1 MTALMEAII
10 AAGERLVAIS
20 GNRIAFDPIRALSR
34 NDDLALGDP
43 GLWSPNRHSRLVACR
58 DDWIAVSLARED
70 DRDLVPAWTGA
81 DFADDVW
88 DAITASAASRTAAEM
103 VETAILLHLPVA
115 RVGEAIPL
123 VPKQLQVGGRE
134 DGFVLDLSALWAG
147 PYCGALL
154 AETGLEVIKVES
166 PSRPDPTP
174 VHAPRLDARLNVR
187 KRRANIALN
196 SPELRALVADARVLI
211 TSGRPHALAKL
222 GLDEKRLFAI
232 NPGLLW
238 IAITA
243 HGWRGEAAMRVGFGD
258 DCAAAGGLVGW
269 QDDKPQFL
277 GDALADPLTGVT
289 AATLALS
296 ALGEGVAGLVD
307 VSLARTSASFA
318 ATLS

>member
-1 MTALMEAII
+1 MTALMEAVV

-34 NDDLALGDP
+34 ADDLALGEP

-88 DAITASAASRTAAEM
+88 DAITASAARQTAAEM
-103 VETAILLHLPVA
+103 VDNAILLHLPVA
-115 RVGEAIPL
+115 RVGEAAPS
-123 VPKQLQVGGRE
+123 VPKQLQDGGRE

-174 VHAPRLDARLNVR
+174 VHAPRLDARLNGR
-187 KRRANIALN
+187 KKRVSIALD
-196 SPELRALVADARVLI
+196 SPELRALVAGARVLI

-222 GLDEKRLFAI
+222 GFGETQLFAI

-258 DCAAAGGLVGW
+258 DCAAAGGLVRW

-277 GDALADPLTGVT
+277 GDALADPLTGIT

-296 ALGEGVAGLVD
+296 ALGEGMGGLLN
-307 VSLARTSASFA
+307 VSLAGTAARFA
-318 ATLS
+318 ETLS

>member
-1 MTALMEAII
+1 MEAII

-123 VPKQLQVGGRE
+123 VPQQLQVGGRE

-174 VHAPRLDARLNVR
+174 VHAPRLDARLNGR
-187 KRRANIALN
+187 KRRALIALN

>member
-1 MTALMEAII
+1 MTALMEAVI

-20 GNRIAFDPIRALSR
+20 GDRIAFDPIRALSR
-34 NDDLALGDP
+34 NDDLGLGKP

-81 DFADDVW
+81 DSSDDVW
-88 DAITASAASRTAAEM
+88 DAIVASAARRTAAEM
-103 VETAILLHLPVA
+103 VRSAILLHLPVA
-115 RVGEAIPL
+115 RVGEASPS
-123 VPKQLQVGGRE
+123 VPDRLRGGGRE

-154 AETGLEVIKVES
+154 AETGIETVKVES
-166 PSRPDPTP
+166 ASRPDPTP
-174 VHAPRLDARLNVR
+174 IHAPRLDARLNGR
-187 KRRANIALN
+187 KKRVSVPLA

-222 GLDEKRLFAI
+222 GLDEKRLFAR

-238 IAITA
+238 VAITA
-243 HGWRGEAAMRVGFGD
+243 HGWRGESAMRVGFGD

-269 QDDKPQFL
+269 QDDRPQFL
-277 GDALADPLTGVT
+277 GDALADPLTGIT

-296 ALGEGVAGLVD
+296 ALGEGMCGLLD
-307 VSLARTSASFA
+307 VSLAGTAARFA
-318 ATLS
+318 ATLP